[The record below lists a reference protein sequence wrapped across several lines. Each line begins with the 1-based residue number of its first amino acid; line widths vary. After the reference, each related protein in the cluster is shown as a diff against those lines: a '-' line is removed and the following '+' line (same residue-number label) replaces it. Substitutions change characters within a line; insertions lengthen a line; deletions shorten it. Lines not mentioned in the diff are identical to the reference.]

1 MQSNPRIAA
10 LCGSLRDQSTTRAA
24 LAHTLGAAQ
33 QHGAET
39 DLIDLRNLD
48 LPLYDAD
55 QSNAGDAPELTER
68 LRAADGVV
76 LGTPVYHGSYASALK
91 TALDYCGFEE
101 LEDKPVGLLTVAGGQ
116 FPTPGVMHLHAVCV
130 WLRAHPL
137 PHHVAVPNASE
148 VIENGQITDSD
159 TARRAETLGERIT
172 RRAVQMSV
180 DPKAA
185 PALD

>member
-1 MQSNPRIAA
+1 MQSKPRIVA

-24 LAHTLGAAQ
+24 LAHTLAAAQ
-33 QHGAET
+33 QQGAET

-55 QSNAGDAPELTER
+55 RSTAGDAPELTAR
-68 LRAADGVV
+68 LRDADGIV

-101 LEDKPVGLLTVAGGQ
+101 LEDKPVGLLAVAGGR

-137 PHHVAVPNASE
+137 PHHVAVPNASDA
-148 VIENGQITDSD
+148 IENGQITDSD
-159 TARRAETLGERIT
+159 TARRAEELGERIT
-172 RRAVQMSV
+172 RRAVQFSV